1 MCSSYYTI
9 GFFFYR
15 PFQLGKGKKK
25 KKTEHTIQRN
35 HYYTFKDKC
44 FKKKENTFKDEEARS
59 QSLLNASRSGVI
71 KRPRCMPKK
80 ETSLCLRKRQ
90 VFEPQPI
97 ETRP

>member
-1 MCSSYYTI
+1 MCSSSYTI

-25 KKTEHTIQRN
+25 KKQNILYNETIIT
-35 HYYTFKDKC
+35 HLKKC

-80 ETSLCLRKRQ
+80 ETSL
-90 VFEPQPI
+90 
-97 ETRP
+97 